1 MRIDGTY
8 RPQTPGLAG
17 PGEASEAARQIT
29 PGNAGVDKSADA
41 SAAGADS
48 LAAYVAKAKSSPE
61 VNADAVAEARRLMEA
76 GLLDTPEAVLKAAQ
90 AIVDNGI

>member
-8 RPQTPGLAG
+8 RPQTPALTGA
-17 PGEASEAARQIT
+17 GEAFEAGRQVM
-29 PGNAGVDKSADA
+29 PGQAGLDKAADA
-41 SAAGADS
+41 PAVGADS

-61 VNADAVAEARRLMEA
+61 VNTDAVAEARRLMEA